1 MNFFVYLFGVN
12 IVRLSTRNLLMQMC
26 MYVSHFNLFIFLFL
40 PVIVS
45 EFLLSLL
52 FSRFLFLFSG
62 FLLCFSFFFFFF
74 VVIVIVSIYH
84 FMLLLLFTYCIWNSN
99 RVAYKHY
106 IESLSRFQTLFLLLF
121 VYACLFIFFFAFF
134 NSIYFLISYGL

>member
-62 FLLCFSFFFFFF
+62 FFYYIFLFFFFCCYCYCQHLSLHVAVTVTVYLLHLEQQQSCLQALHRVPLSFLDSLS
-74 VVIVIVSIYH
+74 VIVC
-84 FMLLLLFTYCIWNSN
+84 LC
-99 RVAYKHY
+99 
-106 IESLSRFQTLFLLLF
+106 LSFH
-121 VYACLFIFFFAFF
+121 FFFCIF
-134 NSIYFLISYGL
+134 